1 MSPLRQ
7 RMIEDMR
14 VRNYSSNT
22 QQLYI
27 DRVAKF
33 AQYFGKSPELLGP
46 EEIRTYQVYLMKEK
60 GASWSMLNQT
70 VCALRF
76 LYRITL
82 GKEWAIQHIPA
93 PKKEIKL
100 PVVLSQDEVSRF
112 FESLPNLKHRAIL
125 MTAYA
130 AGLRVSEVVS
140 LRVADID
147 SQRMMIR
154 IELGKGRKDR
164 YVMLSPNLLELLRA
178 YWKIARPNDRLF
190 PGRGRHGHITR
201 ERIYQVCVKASAVA
215 GLTKRAT
222 VRALRHSFAT
232 HLLEAGTNIRVIQIL
247 LGHRSLRTTA
257 RYTHV
262 SRETVCST
270 SSPLDLL
277 PKTVEEIQKIK
288 STEPVHL

>member
-1 MSPLRQ
+1 MTPLRR

-14 VRNYSSNT
+14 VRNLSPNT
-22 QQLYI
+22 QQIYV

-46 EEIRTYQVYLMKEK
+46 EDIRTYQVYLIHQK
-60 GASWSMLNQT
+60 GASSSMLLQT

-76 LYRITL
+76 LYRNTL
-82 GKEWAIQHIPA
+82 GKKWALPFIPA
-93 PKKEIKL
+93 PKREKKL
-100 PVVLSQDEVSRF
+100 PVVLSQEEISLF
-112 FESLPNLKHRAIL
+112 FEHIPNLKHRALI

-130 AGLRVSEVVS
+130 TGMRVSEVAS

-147 SQRMMIR
+147 SKRMMIR

-178 YWKIARPNDRLF
+178 YWKAARPVYWLF
-190 PGRGRHGHITR
+190 PGRRPETHLTTK
-201 ERIYQVCVKASAVA
+201 RIHQVCVKASAAA
-215 GLTKRAT
+215 GLTRRAT
-222 VRALRHSFAT
+222 VRALRHCFAT
-232 HLLEAGTNIRVIQIL
+232 HLLEAGANIRVIQVL

-262 SRETVCST
+262 SRETICST
-270 SSPLDLL
+270 CSPLDLM
-277 PKTVEEIQKIK
+277 PKAVAEIQKVK
-288 STEPVHL
+288 NAEPVHS

>member
-1 MSPLRQ
+1 MTPLRR

-14 VRNYSSNT
+14 VRNLAPNT
-22 QQLYI
+22 QRLYI

-46 EEIRTYQVYLMKEK
+46 EHVRTYQVYLIHQK
-60 GASWSMLNQT
+60 GASSSMLQQT

-76 LYRITL
+76 LYRNTL
-82 GKEWAIQHIPA
+82 GKEWALPHIPA
-93 PKKEIKL
+93 PKREKKL
-100 PVVLSQDEVSRF
+100 PVVLSQEEVSRF
-112 FESLPNLKHRAIL
+112 FDNLPNLKHRAL
-125 MTAYA
+125 VMTAYA
-130 AGLRVSEVVS
+130 TGMRVSEVVS

-147 SQRMMIR
+147 STRMMIR
-154 IELGKGRKDR
+154 IEQGKGRKDR
-164 YVMLSPNLLELLRA
+164 YVMLSPHLLELLRA
-178 YWKIARPNDRLF
+178 YWQVARPAHWLF
-190 PGRGRHGHITR
+190 PGQRPGTHLTTK
-201 ERIYQVCVKASAVA
+201 RIHQVCVKASAAA

-262 SRETVCST
+262 SRDTICST

-277 PKTVEEIQKIK
+277 PRAIAEIQKVK
-288 STEPVHL
+288 NAEPVCS